1 VPHHTLSWIVGAC
14 VSARWAGRAH
24 AITGDGAS
32 KWIRASLVAA
42 NWLYQHTSSAGNCV
56 WWLCLCVHST
66 WPCSFGMDTA
76 LVWCHLVPGLP
87 CACLHSPIGSLWS
100 ASHNHRLECGLGG
113 RLLFH
118 QQRRPLS
125 VLLLLMDRHSIS
137 PSKYYSLFSLSLPFL
152 LSRILPAIFCVWT
165 GSHEAGRGEW
175 ERRKLKSGQV
185 IPLCSRLS
193 SMLSNCAR
201 VFHFTISAC
210 SRTSGCALGCLV
222 VVYVWW
228 RASSRVLVSCVC
240 VFAVVWWL
248 ATTGT
253 VSLIPTTAIYFRGQS
268 MVDVAVAYFRF
279 FLIISYSCIIH
290 PHFTI
295 SWLWSIV
302 FNCEC

>member
-1 VPHHTLSWIVGAC
+1 MDPGKPRSRQLALPAYFFCRQLCMVVVLVCAFNLALLVWYGYGACMVSFSTWTPMC
-14 VSARWAGRAH
+14 VSAFLY
-24 AITGDGAS
+24 
-32 KWIRASLVAA
+32 WIPL
-42 NWLYQHTSSAGNCV
+42 
-56 WWLCLCVHST
+56 
-66 WPCSFGMDTA
+66 
-76 LVWCHLVPGLP
+76 
-87 CACLHSPIGSLWS
+87 
-100 ASHNHRLECGLGG
+100 SHNHRLECGLGG